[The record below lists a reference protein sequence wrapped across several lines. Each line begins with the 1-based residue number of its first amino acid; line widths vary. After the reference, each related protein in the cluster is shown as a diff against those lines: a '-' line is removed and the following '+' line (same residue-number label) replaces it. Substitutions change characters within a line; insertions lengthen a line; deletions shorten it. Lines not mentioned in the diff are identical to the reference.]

1 MLGSVHHR
9 LRISV
14 AAPVVLLAL
23 AVLALLLASSS
34 TRGAVAVAR
43 CGPATGQ
50 TLAADKAARVY
61 ALGNTVYGCA
71 LGGMRS
77 YRLGQRQ
84 TCIGTSRAGPA
95 VTVAGRLAAYGLS
108 RCGVDTG
115 FTQVLVRRLTDGT
128 QLRAVPATSPPGPE
142 SFQSVD
148 SLVLKADGAV
158 AWIGTGRSIVGHG
171 KVIEVRKA
179 DRGGAALL
187 DSGAAVDSGSLRLR
201 HSKLTWKHGG
211 ETRSATLQ

>member
-43 CGPATGQ
+43 CGTATGQ

-95 VTVAGRLAAYGLS
+95 Y
-108 RCGVDTG
+108 
-115 FTQVLVRRLTDGT
+115 
-128 QLRAVPATSPPGPE
+128 
-142 SFQSVD
+142 
-148 SLVLKADGAV
+148 
-158 AWIGTGRSIVGHG
+158 RSIPG
-171 KVIEVRKA
+171 
-179 DRGGAALL
+179 L
-187 DSGAAVDSGSLRLR
+187 
-201 HSKLTWKHGG
+201 
-211 ETRSATLQ
+211 